1 MKPSYEDPIKSIYQS
16 IRSGDYDTLSDALDL
31 AYNSGGRSA
40 SEKSE
45 LVFGYSVLADA
56 YGQDNPVEALQAHD
70 RARQMYPGDKE
81 LLRSEIDFLKEFI
94 DFNKG
99 KLGKEDYDLIG
110 KTINLIKL
118 KVSKSSTTIMANR
131 VCEPLIDEIY
141 QSMQSSEANDVLN
154 LVTGGML
161 YIIHGDLTVE
171 EQAEKFSELITPIL
185 LEKLARDQKNKKKA
199 KKIKEKIKPS
209 NS

>member
-171 EQAEKFSELITPIL
+171 EQVEKFSELITPIL
-185 LEKLARDQKNKKKA
+185 LEKIARDQKNKKKA

>member
-118 KVSKSSTTIMANR
+118 KVPKYSTIMANR

-171 EQAEKFSELITPIL
+171 EQVEKFSELITPIL
-185 LEKLARDQKNKKKA
+185 LEKIARDQKNKKKA